1 MTTHKYNLIIPIFL
15 PFEGCENRCIY
26 CNQRLLHPDV
36 EEVSAKNIE
45 KTIYRYLQS
54 SRTKRELTNI
64 EVAFYGG
71 SFTSIKLEQ
80 QFYLLGVLKKYI
92 QKKEIDGIRFST
104 RPDKLNKTILKD
116 YRQYG
121 VTTIEIGAQSFNDN
135 VLYAIKR
142 NHTAQDIKNAI
153 SLLKE
158 ANFATSI
165 HLMFGLPFSTIEDDI
180 MSIEETIKL
189 SPNYVR
195 IHPTLVLKG
204 TELAEL
210 YLNNQYKPLSLE
222 EAVNIISIAL
232 KKFKEANIKVIRVGL
247 HNDENLANPNTIIA
261 GPFHPSIRQLAEKRL
276 IL

>member
-1 MTTHKYNLIIPIFL
+1 MKFKYNLIIPIFL

-36 EEVSAKNIE
+36 EEVSSENIE
-45 KTIYRYLQS
+45 KTIYKYLRS

-71 SFTSIKLEQ
+71 SFTSIEEER
-80 QFYLLGVLKKYI
+80 QFFLLKILKKYI
-92 QKKEIDGIRFST
+92 QNKEIDGIRFST
-104 RPDKLNKTILKD
+104 RPDKLNKNVLTD
-116 YRQYG
+116 YKHYG
-121 VTTIEIGAQSFNDN
+121 VTTIEIGAQSFKNN
-135 VLYAIKR
+135 VLNAIKR
-142 NHTAQDIKNAI
+142 NHTAQDIRNAI
-153 SLLKE
+153 NLLKE
-158 ANFATSI
+158 ANFITSI

-180 MSIEETIKL
+180 ISIEETIKL

-204 TELAEL
+204 TELADL

-222 EAVNIISIAL
+222 EAVDIISIAL

-247 HNDENLANPNTIIA
+247 HNDDNLANPNTIIA
-261 GPFHPSIRQLAEKRL
+261 GPFHPSIKQLAEKKL
-276 IL
+276 KLQ